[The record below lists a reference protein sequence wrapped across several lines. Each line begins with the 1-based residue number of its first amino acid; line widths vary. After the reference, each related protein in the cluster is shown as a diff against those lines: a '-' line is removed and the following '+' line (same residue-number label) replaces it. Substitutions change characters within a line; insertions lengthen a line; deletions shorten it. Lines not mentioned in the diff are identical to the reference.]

1 MAPES
6 RATMTA
12 PLPANVNALDREA
25 FVARFGG
32 VFEHSPWVAERAW
45 AARPFEDLAG
55 LHAAMAHAMRAG
67 GNDEKMVLLR
77 AHPELAGREAKEGRL
92 TAASTGE
99 QKSAGLDRLA
109 LDEMRRLADL
119 NAAYRAKFGF
129 PFIIAVRARTKDE
142 ILAEFARRLAGTPA
156 EEFEIALGEVETI
169 ARIRLDRMFAPAG
182 A

>member
-1 MAPES
+1 MHAALPPE
-6 RATMTA
+6 T
-12 PLPANVNALDREA
+12 NALDRAA

-45 AARPFEDLAG
+45 AARPFADVAA
-55 LHAAMAHAMRAG
+55 LHEAMARAMRAG
-67 GNDEKMVLLR
+67 SEAEKRALLR
-77 AHPELAGREAKEGRL
+77 AHPELAGREARAGRL
-92 TAASTGE
+92 TAASAGE

-109 LDEMRRLADL
+109 PAEMRRLAEL

-142 ILAEFARRLAGTPA
+142 ILAEFARRLARAPA
-156 EEFEIALGEVETI
+156 AEFETALGEVETI
-169 ARIRLDRMFAPAG
+169 ARIRLERMFEG